1 MIYLHCSVKKT
12 VKEER
17 MDTLPESI
25 ATELRAAQKK
35 AARRKNRLRV
45 EANGLSLP
53 VVRMLPEGF
62 VVDQGAEKRLR
73 GLVDLYDGSRLV
85 SQCLI
90 VAASQDG
97 DLMRYD
103 FKRNTTVT
111 DRPAPD
117 FVRDENAP
125 VALLGR

>member
-1 MIYLHCSVKKT
+1 
-12 VKEER
+12 